1 MVRDA
6 PRATRHLTCTP
17 AQARTPSTGTAR
29 SSTARR
35 SPMAASVDES
45 RNFWRRPRFDGRLKA
60 TRERRRE
67 SRARRRRRPR
77 KSRAHRLARSRR
89 RARKIHY
96 IRYDATQQGD
106 ENSLHT
112 LHHNTAGLRRGRCVG
127 PREGPRGR
135 RRRAAEARRGLDVDA
150 GVARG
155 VEEVEH
161 GGEGGKDHVR
171 SWCVP
176 SGSQS

>member
-96 IRYDATQQGD
+96 IRYDTTQQGD

-112 LHHNTAGLRRGRCVG
+112 FEKGIILFPLVYENT
-127 PREGPRGR
+127 
-135 RRRAAEARRGLDVDA
+135 
-150 GVARG
+150 
-155 VEEVEH
+155 
-161 GGEGGKDHVR
+161 
-171 SWCVP
+171 S
-176 SGSQS
+176 SQSEKVLIVLLKLE